1 MIDYTYLSK
10 IDSPDD
16 LKSLD
21 AKTLKVLSTELTH
34 FIRST
39 VEEVGGHFASPLGVV
54 DLAIA
59 LHSVYNSPHDK
70 LIWDVGHQAY
80 AHKILTGRRD
90 VFSTLRQKDG
100 ISGYLNRSESPHD
113 IVGAGHAS
121 TAISSALGLAHARD
135 RKKSNE
141 NIIAIVGDGAMS
153 GGLSYEGINNLGF
166 HRTQMTIVLNDN
178 TMSISKSVGALS
190 KYLTKVVTSPVYNRM
205 RNDIWNITG
214 KAPTTISRI
223 VRKLLRKTEEGV
235 KGFFTPGAL
244 FEELG
249 LRYIGPVNGH
259 DLDELLRTFKAVKKM
274 PNPVLVHVYT
284 KKGKGSELAE
294 IDSTKYYSMAG
305 NRKKTEKPAPDYSQ
319 VFGSSVVKL
328 AEKNDKIICVTAAME
343 VGTGMST
350 YVNKFPKRYV
360 DVGIAEGHAVTYASG
375 LAIEK
380 YRPIVAIYSTFF
392 QRAIDNIFH
401 DVLLQDLPVIF
412 CMDRAGVVGQDG
424 PTHHGIFDISLLRM
438 FPNIVITAPKDGDE
452 MNDLLATALSQQK
465 PFSIRYPKDTS
476 YRFDENRES
485 KVINVGE
492 WEVLNEGSNVAILA
506 VGSMVEIAQ
515 NSLKKIKEILGFT
528 PTVVNARFIK
538 PMDENLL
545 KEVLSKYESILTI
558 EEGSL
563 IGGFGSGVVDFAK
576 GIKSNSNILTMGI
589 PDNYVEHATRSELL
603 DILQLNTAGII
614 NKLKEFNSAK

>member
-1 MIDYTYLSK
+1 MLDYTYLSK
-10 IDSPDD
+10 IDKLED

-21 AKTLKVLSTELTH
+21 NKSLKILSTELTH
-34 FIRST
+34 FIRTT
-39 VEEVGGHFASPLGVV
+39 VEKVGGHYASPLGVV
-54 DLAIA
+54 DLTIA
-59 LHSVYNSPHDK
+59 LHYVYNSPHDK
-70 LIWDVGHQAY
+70 LVWDVGHQAY

-100 ISGYLNRSESPHD
+100 ISGYLNRFESSHD

-135 RKKSNE
+135 RNKTDE
-141 NIIAIVGDGAMS
+141 NIIAIVGDGAMT

-166 HRTQMTIVLNDN
+166 HRTQMTIILNDN
-178 TMSISKSVGALS
+178 TMSISPSVGALS

-205 RNDIWNITG
+205 RNDIWNVTG
-214 KAPTTISRI
+214 KAPSFISRI

-259 DLDELLRTFKAVKKM
+259 NLDELLRTFKAVKKM

-294 IDSTKYYSMAG
+294 IDSTKYYSMA
-305 NRKKTEKPAPDYSQ
+305 NNHIEKEEQAPDYSQ
-319 VFGSSVVKL
+319 VFGSSVAKL
-328 AEKNDKIICVTAAME
+328 AENNDKIICITAAME
-343 VGTGMST
+343 VGTGMSS
-350 YVNKFPKRYV
+350 YVKKFPNRYV

-392 QRAIDNIFH
+392 QRAVDNIFH

-424 PTHHGIFDISLLRM
+424 PTHHGIFDIPLLRM
-438 FPNIVITAPKDGDE
+438 FPNIVITAPKDGNE
-452 MNDLLATALSQQK
+452 MHDLLSTALSQNK

-476 YRFDENRES
+476 YRFDENREHEI
-485 KVINVGE
+485 INIGE
-492 WEVLNEGSNVAILA
+492 WEILNRGENVAILA

-515 NSLKKIKEILGFT
+515 VSLSQIKEIMGFT
-528 PTVVNARFIK
+528 PTLINARFIK
-538 PMDENLL
+538 PMDEKLL
-545 KEVLSKYESILTI
+545 KEVFSKYKLVLTI
-558 EEGSL
+558 EEGAL
-563 IGGFGSGVVDFAK
+563 IGGFGSSVVEFAQECSSDK
-576 GIKSNSNILTMGI
+576 HIIKMGI

-603 DILQLNTAGII
+603 DLLQLNTDGII
-614 NKLKEFNSAK
+614 NKLQEYNGKY